1 MKKILVTVTFLL
13 MATSAFAQ
21 HGHYGHHD
29 RGHGYGG
36 NGNWAGPLLGGII
49 LGSIITNTQRQ
60 VMVPQQPVIVQQPPV
75 FNFPIQNY
83 YSCLV
88 QVQDPYTGAIK
99 NEVRT
104 CVNQ

>member
-1 MKKILVTVTFLL
+1 MKKYIAIVALL
-13 MATSAFAQ
+13 LSTGVMAQ
-21 HGHYGHHD
+21 HGYHGHS
-29 RGHGYGG
+29 GYGG
-36 NGNWAGPLLGGII
+36 GHGGGNWVGPLIGGLVLGT
-49 LGSIITNTQRQ
+49 IITNSQRQ
-60 VMVPQQPVIVQQPPV
+60 VIIQQPQVIVQQPPV

-88 QVQDPYTGAIK
+88 QVQDPHTGFFR

>member
-13 MATSAFAQ
+13 MATSTFAQ
-21 HGHYGHHD
+21 HGHFGHH
-29 RGHGYGG
+29 GHNGNGG
-36 NGNWAGPLLGGII
+36 GNWAGPLIGGMI
-49 LGSIITNTQRQ
+49 LGTIITNSQRQ
-60 VMVPQQPVIVQQPPV
+60 VIVQQPPVIVQQPPV

-88 QVQDPYTGAIK
+88 QVQDPYSGVIR